1 MQIIKTLE
9 ICSVIKHAN
18 YNQTGNILV
27 PLNMQI
33 VNKLETYSV
42 NKHANYKQY
51 GDI

>member
-33 VNKLETYSV
+33 INNMEIYSV
-42 NKHANYKQY
+42 IKHANYKTTLE
-51 GDI
+51 I